1 MNNLSTGENRPNAA
15 IIARATRIACR
26 QFPLIDHEDQAVT
39 MPFFRLVELMT
50 LALDEG
56 SRLADQHGKARPKN
70 EDFVARLTA
79 LLNFVRRHPGTNSA
93 RVIASVL
100 CSLYNGNRCKVDLT
114 GLRRLDKANFEH
126 VLNALRL
133 DHSPVREV
141 HEYFENGSALWEQ
154 MFAEYGFDQGGSS
167 HE

>member
-1 MNNLSTGENRPNAA
+1 MSTQPTGENRPNAA
-15 IIARATRIACR
+15 LITRATRIACR

-39 MPFFRLVELMT
+39 MPFFKLIDLLT
-50 LALDEG
+50 LALEEG
-56 SRLADQHGKARPKN
+56 GRLAAQQSKARPKN
-70 EDFVARLTA
+70 EDLIASLTA

-100 CSLYNGNRCKVDLT
+100 CSLYNGNRCKIDLT
-114 GLRRLDKANFEH
+114 GLRLLDQANFEH
-126 VLNALRL
+126 VLSALRL

-154 MFAEYGFDQGGSS
+154 MFADYGFDQGGRS
-167 HE
+167 HG